1 MRRVALVA
9 ALTAVLGAC
18 AAPVAGTPSA
28 APAVR
33 PREVR
38 LEGVD
43 PCSLLTPAQVEQLR
57 LKGPGLKNPDDRGK
71 SCSWLRFT
79 SPAVGTLV
87 STVASRG
94 IEAYDT
100 DPRFNDVAAI
110 EARGFPGLQL
120 SFKARDDNCAV
131 VIDVAPGQ
139 VLDVQYS
146 TIGADVPISVS
157 DLCAGAHQVAADAL
171 DSLLAQR

>member
-1 MRRVALVA
+1 MLRLTVVLALVA
-9 ALTAVLGAC
+9 ALGGC
-18 AAPVAGTPSA
+18 AGPVAGTPSA

-43 PCSLLTPAQVEQLR
+43 PCSLLTPVQVAQLR
-57 LKGPGLKNPDDRGK
+57 LKGPGLKNPDDQGR
-71 SCSWLRFT
+71 SCSWIRLA

-87 STVASRG
+87 SAVASRG

-110 EARGFPGLQL
+110 AARGFPGVQL
-120 SFKARDDNCAV
+120 SFKTRHDNCAV
-131 VIDVAPGQ
+131 VVDVAPGQ

-157 DLCAGAHQVAADAL
+157 DLCAGARQVADDAL